1 MEKCYTCTN
10 CTCLMHSCNYVVFEK
25 FTCAYLTPNCIEK
38 LLPEQD
44 SFKMLY
50 GLHAAAWISI
60 AKISFC
66 GLWTISDNEYK
77 FQGNFH
83 WLFEAF
89 SYKFSLNI
97 LLHLSPPQYVT
108 MYMYFACF
116 PKTAEDSF
124 FLRQS
129 WPQWLFQWIYLVIIA
144 FFVSTDHQRHA
155 MSTHPLYLFPQDP
168 CQVNLFL
175 SPSSYLYHHGN
186 WPK

>member
-1 MEKCYTCTN
+1 MLHVYKLHLPYALLQLC
-10 CTCLMHSCNYVVFEK
+10 CLWK
-25 FTCAYLTPNCIEK
+25 IYLCLLSPNCFEK

-97 LLHLSPPQYVT
+97 LLHLSPPQFVT
-108 MYMYFACF
+108 MYFACF

-155 MSTHPLYLFPQDP
+155 MSTHPLYLFPLDP